1 MQHIAQEGRC
11 FVISGTDSYL
21 LPILRRRAVFT
32 DARANQVHGARD
44 FPPDYPAVIPPS
56 APSATPEAAKDG
68 EAQLWTR
75 GGSCIVGPLGQVLA
89 GPLWD
94 EEGILY
100 AEVSRRSLNR
110 L

>member
-11 FVISGTDSYL
+11 FVISGIASYL
-21 LPILRRRAVFT
+21 LPILRSRAVFI
-32 DARANQVHGARD
+32 DARANQVHGAKD
-44 FPPDYPAVIPPS
+44 FPTDYPAVIPPS
-56 APSATPEAAKDG
+56 APSATSEAAKDG
-68 EAQLWTR
+68 EAQLWSR

-94 EEGILY
+94 KEGILY
-100 AEVSRRSLNR
+100 AEVGPRILNQ

>member
-1 MQHIAQEGRC
+1 MSSQVQTLTSCQSNAAER
-11 FVISGTDSYL
+11 SL
-21 LPILRRRAVFT
+21 LTAI
-32 DARANQVHGARD
+32 ANQVHGARD

-56 APSATPEAAKDG
+56 APSAWLEAAKDG
-68 EAQLWTR
+68 EADLWSR

-94 EEGILY
+94 KEGILY
-100 AEVSRRSLNR
+100 AEVGPRILNR